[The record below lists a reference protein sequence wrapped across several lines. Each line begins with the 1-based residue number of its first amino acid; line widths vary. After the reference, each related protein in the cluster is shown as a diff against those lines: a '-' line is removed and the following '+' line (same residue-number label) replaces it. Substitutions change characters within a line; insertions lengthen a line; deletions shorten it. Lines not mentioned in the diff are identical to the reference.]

1 MYIHIYIYICIYV
14 YMYANT
20 HNHTYTYTNK
30 NTQIQPV
37 ADRNPLPSSGARWQ
51 LSRVHSVMSE
61 MNFWAIKSPQ
71 STLPGFQGRSN
82 PHMGAPCIGGRYLP
96 ARDCHISLTYIYTY
110 IYIHIYKQTFTYTQS
125 RTLNPYRVRE
135 PAGSFHECVASG
147 MSCIRALSSRHT
159 QDALASKTRQPRH
172 ESPFHGRKAFGRTRL
187 PYIHLNIYV
196 YTHTYVHLYI
206 NTSTHTHT
214 VADCNPLPTSGAHFH
229 ECTEIGEGLHSLATK
244 WPHSRLPGFQGCG
257 IPVMGVYSMGE
268 RHSEHSEWRPNQEH
282 LMVSGFWFVM
292 PPHT

>member
-1 MYIHIYIYICIYV
+1 LEAGICLREIVIYTC
-14 YMYANT
+14 
-20 HNHTYTYTNK
+20 
-30 NTQIQPV
+30 
-37 ADRNPLPSSGARWQ
+37 
-51 LSRVHSVMSE
+51 
-61 MNFWAIKSPQ
+61 
-71 STLPGFQGRSN
+71 
-82 PHMGAPCIGGRYLP
+82 
-96 ARDCHISLTYIYTY
+96 TYIYTY
-110 IYIHIYKQTFTYTQS
+110 IYIHICKQTFTYTQS